1 MELKQLN
8 AMEPLAVI
16 KHKGDTMNKS
26 YQDIIDLPYQKSTRH
41 PYMARIDRAAQFAP
55 FAALTGHKE
64 AIKETARIT
73 EEKRILDEN
82 KKFILNNNLQ
92 TIISKID
99 QQPLIKVV
107 YFQEDKTKQGGQYLT
122 IINQIKKVDE
132 YNRVIILVDSSK
144 IKIDDIYEIELSNQ
158 REELW

>member
-1 MELKQLN
+1 MGLKLLN
-8 AMEPLAVI
+8 VI
-16 KHKGDTMNKS
+16 KPSVVIRHKGDTMNKS

-41 PYMARIDRAAQFAP
+41 PHMARIDRAAQFAP

-92 TIISKID
+92 AIISKIN

-107 YFQEDKTKQGGQYLT
+107 YFQEDKTKQGGKYLT
-122 IINQIKKVDE
+122 IIDQIKKVDE
-132 YNRVIILVDSSK
+132 YNRVIILVNSSR
-144 IKIDDIYEIELSNQ
+144 IRIDDIYEIELSDQ
-158 REELW
+158 REEL

>member
-1 MELKQLN
+1 MGLKLLN
-8 AMEPLAVI
+8 VI
-16 KHKGDTMNKS
+16 KPSVVIRHKGETMNKS

-41 PYMARIDRAAQFAP
+41 PHMARIDRAAQFAP

-73 EEKRILDEN
+73 EEKRILDDN
-82 KKFILNNNLQ
+82 KKFILNNNLKA
-92 TIISKID
+92 IISKID

-122 IINQIKKVDE
+122 IINQIKNVDE
-132 YNRVIILVDSSK
+132 YNRVIILVNSSR
-144 IKIDDIYEIELSNQ
+144 IRIDDIYEIELSDQ
-158 REELW
+158 REEL

>member
-8 AMEPLAVI
+8 EI
-16 KHKGDTMNKS
+16 KPSVAIRHKGDTMNKS

-41 PYMARIDRAAQFAP
+41 PHMARIDRAAQFAP

-92 TIISKID
+92 AIISKID

-132 YNRVIILVDSSK
+132 YNRVIILVNSSK
-144 IKIDDIYEIELSNQ
+144 IKIDDIYEIELADQ
-158 REELW
+158 REEL

>member
-1 MELKQLN
+1 MGLKLLN
-8 AMEPLAVI
+8 VI
-16 KHKGDTMNKS
+16 KPSVVIRHKGETMNKS

-41 PYMARIDRAAQFAP
+41 PHMARIDRAAQFAP

-92 TIISKID
+92 AIISKIN

-107 YFQEDKTKQGGQYLT
+107 YFQEDKTKQGGKYLT
-122 IINQIKKVDE
+122 IIDQIKKVDE
-132 YNRVIILVDSSK
+132 YNRVIILVNSSR
-144 IKIDDIYEIELSNQ
+144 IRIDDIYEIELSDQ
-158 REELW
+158 REEL

>member
-1 MELKQLN
+1 MGRKLLN
-8 AMEPLAVI
+8 VI
-16 KHKGDTMNKS
+16 KPSVVIRHKGETMNKS

-41 PYMARIDRAAQFAP
+41 PHMARIDRAAQFAP

-64 AIKETARIT
+64 VIKETARIT
-73 EEKRILDEN
+73 EEKRILDDN
-82 KKFILNNNLQ
+82 KKFILNNNLKA
-92 TIISKID
+92 IISKID

-132 YNRVIILVDSSK
+132 YNRVIILVNSSR
-144 IKIDDIYEIELSNQ
+144 IKIDDIYEIELSDQ
-158 REELW
+158 REEL